1 MRLNPLRHHASE
13 GFRYLVVGGLTTL
26 INLGV
31 YQMGLWFEMEY
42 LVATTIAFVLSVVFA
57 FFANKYFVFKVVT
70 QNATSQELVM
80 FAGSRLSTFSMETV
94 GLLILISGLA
104 VQEMIAKLVMNIIV
118 ILLNYMISKFWIF
131 KGGKREE
138 DGEV

>member
-1 MRLNPLRHHASE
+1 M
-13 GFRYLVVGGLTTL
+13 
-26 INLGV
+26 
-31 YQMGLWFEMEY
+31 
-42 LVATTIAFVLSVVFA
+42 ATTIAFVLSVVFA